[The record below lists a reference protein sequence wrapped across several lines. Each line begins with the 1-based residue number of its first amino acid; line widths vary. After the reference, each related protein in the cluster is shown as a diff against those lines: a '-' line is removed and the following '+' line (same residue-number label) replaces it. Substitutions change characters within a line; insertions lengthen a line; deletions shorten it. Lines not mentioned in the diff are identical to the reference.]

1 MIGGWQ
7 RLARLAVQDC
17 HLATVISRVSED
29 VLDELVRIY
38 AVAPTV
44 RGPRRSASVRV
55 RTKGSSSCSKADQ
68 AAFLCASV
76 AEALA

>member
-1 MIGGWQ
+1 
-7 RLARLAVQDC
+7 
-17 HLATVISRVSED
+17 VSED